1 MIEISLY
8 MQGSEALEQTTGFT
22 PPVPEPTGVEEEA
35 TPLAEGE
42 GGSIGR
48 WVGVWAFGNTY

>member
-1 MIEISLY
+1 

-22 PPVPEPTGVEEEA
+22 PPVPEPTGVDEEA

-48 WVGVWAFGNTY
+48 WVSVWAFGNTY